1 MEYIGN
7 VYTATS
13 DRRGNITIVRKYDAA
28 SCFLQGDDAADLQAS
43 IERLES
49 EQYPIGPFPNFATHL
64 DAVLDAYESVIR

>member
-13 DRRGNITIVRKYDAA
+13 DRWGNITIVRKHDAA
-28 SCFLQGDDAADLQAS
+28 DCFLQGQDANDLQAC
-43 IERLES
+43 IDRLET

-64 DAVLDAYESVIR
+64 DAVLDAYEPVIR